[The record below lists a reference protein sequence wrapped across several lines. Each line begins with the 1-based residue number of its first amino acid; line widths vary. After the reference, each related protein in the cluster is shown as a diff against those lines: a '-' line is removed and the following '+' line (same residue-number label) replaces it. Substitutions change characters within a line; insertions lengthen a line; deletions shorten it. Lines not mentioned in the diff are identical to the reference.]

1 MANTV
6 SFTVA
11 VFYETRRLKA
21 SLQCQIFLGSIIC
34 WNYGEGD
41 LVKRLVTRWRADG
54 ARVWS
59 RDCYLV
65 HPNPLLQ
72 FLLLPLLLLLLLLF
86 LPPWQ
91 IGAVDKLE
99 LSTSDLRQQQAATRL
114 RCEQIRLTRDLAA
127 QSTGLRIIRPGRD
140 ETQDSENT
148 SASSSTSVQP
158 LLWLNV
164 LPAWSQ
170 QHIDVPIFW
179 HRLYHAE
186 LMYETNNKKHSFVCF
201 ESLKGLWEHG
211 HTHISSRNLISVED
225 NLILFIKDI

>member
-1 MANTV
+1 MSSRV

-11 VFYETRRLKA
+11 VFYETGRLKA
-21 SLQCQIFLGSIIC
+21 SLQCQTFLGSIIW
-34 WNYGEGD
+34 WNYWDGD

-65 HPNPLLQ
+65 HHNPLLQ
-72 FLLLPLLLLLLLLF
+72 FLLLPLLLPLLLLLLLLLF

-99 LSTSDLRQQQAATRL
+99 LSTSALRQQQAATPL
-114 RCEQIRLTRDLAA
+114 RCDQIRLKRDLAA
-127 QSTGLRIIRPGRD
+127 QSTGSRIIRPGRD

-158 LLWLNV
+158 LLWLNM
-164 LPAWSQ
+164 LLAWSQ
-170 QHIDVPIFW
+170 LHILMFLFW
-179 HRLYHAE
+179 HRLYHAV
-186 LMYETNNKKHSFVCF
+186 LMYETNA
-201 ESLKGLWEHG
+201 
-211 HTHISSRNLISVED
+211 
-225 NLILFIKDI
+225 